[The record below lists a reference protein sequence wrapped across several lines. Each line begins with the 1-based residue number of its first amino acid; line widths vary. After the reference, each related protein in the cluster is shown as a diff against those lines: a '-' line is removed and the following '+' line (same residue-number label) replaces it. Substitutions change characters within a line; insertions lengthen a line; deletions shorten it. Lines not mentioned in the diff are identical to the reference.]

1 MPISHVMRTVVQN
14 EFFDMKQEPNKSQ
27 EIDYVYRSGR
37 RTKQKQDIKPSKL
50 KIGALGLDAIVKPNK

>member
-1 MPISHVMRTVVQN
+1 MRTVAQN
-14 EFFDMKQEPNKSQ
+14 KFFDMKQEPNKSQ
-27 EIDYVYRSGR
+27 EIDYVYRSGQ

>member
-1 MPISHVMRTVVQN
+1 
-14 EFFDMKQEPNKSQ
+14 MKQKPNKPQ
-27 EIDYVYRSGR
+27 EIDYVHRSGR

>member
-1 MPISHVMRTVVQN
+1 
-14 EFFDMKQEPNKSQ
+14 MKRESNKSQ
-27 EIDYVYRSGR
+27 EIDYVCRSGR

>member
-1 MPISHVMRTVVQN
+1 
-14 EFFDMKQEPNKSQ
+14 MKQKPNKPQ
-27 EIDYVYRSGR
+27 EIDYVYRSEQ

>member
-1 MPISHVMRTVVQN
+1 
-14 EFFDMKQEPNKSQ
+14 MKQEPNKPQ
-27 EIDYVYRSGR
+27 EIDYIYRSGQ

>member
-1 MPISHVMRTVVQN
+1 
-14 EFFDMKQEPNKSQ
+14 MKQEPNKSQ
-27 EIDYVYRSGR
+27 EIDYVCRPGR